1 MQESIKA
8 AYSYVR
14 SNCLFFGIKP
24 EEIQNNDIHLHVPE
38 GAVPKDGPSA
48 VSAVCASIVSL
59 MTNIPVNK
67 SVAMTGEV
75 TLRGR
80 VLAIGGLR
88 KKLLAALRGS
98 IKTVIIP
105 SENEKDMQEIPANI
119 KEEINVIFAENI
131 DEVIK
136 VALMHP
142 ITSIDDYNE
151 ISVSSS
157 IENNNNNFPS
167 SETLKH

>member
-1 MQESIKA
+1 MF
-8 AYSYVR
+8 V
-14 SNCLFFGIKP
+14 FGIKP
-24 EEIQNNDIHLHVPE
+24 EKFQNNDIHLHVPE

-48 VSAVCASIVSL
+48 GGAVCTSIVSL

-67 SVAMTGEV
+67 NVAMTGEV

-88 KKLLAALRGS
+88 EKLLAALRGS

-105 SENEKDMQEIPANI
+105 SENEKDMQEIPASI
-119 KEEINVIFAENI
+119 KEGINVVFAKNI
-131 DEVIK
+131 DEVMK

-142 ITSIDDYNE
+142 TTPINGDDNQN
-151 ISVSSS
+151 SVPSS
-157 IENNNNNFPS
+157 IENKDDTFPI